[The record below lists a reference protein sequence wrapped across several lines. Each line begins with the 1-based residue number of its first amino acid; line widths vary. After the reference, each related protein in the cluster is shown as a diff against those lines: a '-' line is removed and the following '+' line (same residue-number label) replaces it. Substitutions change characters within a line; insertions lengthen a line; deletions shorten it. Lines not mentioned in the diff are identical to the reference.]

1 MSELGKFDILLHKTH
16 IKVLRIDMCKSLIFL
31 SKMAHQMWGD
41 HPFSQRNK
49 TTERE
54 VGMRVGVDWKAGGKG
69 VVGGLDKL

>member
-1 MSELGKFDILLHKTH
+1 
-16 IKVLRIDMCKSLIFL
+16 MCKSLMFL

-69 VVGGLDKL
+69 VVGGLDKI